1 MKRALL
7 RHALAI
13 SAASLLATTAYA
25 QSPNANPNATAHGQG
40 RVAEPAKPG
49 SPGMGE
55 KAGEKVDKAADKA
68 SDKAKDLKD
77 KAGEKADSVK
87 DGADRT
93 ARKAK
98 QHDEQ
103 KAKLR
108 TMLKGPMDEA
118 TKQELRRHAE
128 RLARIDRIKT
138 LADGA
143 KDNDSAERA
152 AKLTTKENAR
162 HDKWME
168 KHVST
173 STGTTTTT
181 TPGTTPAAQPD
192 SKGGAK

>member
-1 MKRALL
+1 MKRVLL

-40 RVAEPAKPG
+40 QGKTVEPTKTAAPG
-49 SPGMGE
+49 AGE
-55 KAGEKVDKAADKA
+55 KAGGKLDKAADKTG
-68 SDKAKDLKD
+68 DKAKDLKD
-77 KAGEKADSVK
+77 KVGEKADNAKDSVE
-87 DGADRT
+87 RT

-103 KAKLR
+103 KAKLG

-128 RLARIDRIKT
+128 RLAKIERIKSIAET
-138 LADGA
+138 S
-143 KDNDSAERA
+143 KDNDSTERA
-152 AKLTTKENAR
+152 TKLMTKETTR
-162 HDKWME
+162 HDTWMQ
-168 KHVST
+168 KHVA
-173 STGTTTTT
+173 TTTTI
-181 TPGTTPAAQPD
+181 TPGTVPAAQPD